1 MREVLARGD
10 GGITGGA
17 TGVDYFVMDEAMKI
31 DATAARLLVIIPQN
45 SKAISTTTIPLVSE
59 HYQRQRQYSCRV
71 VKR

>member
-31 DATAARLLVIIPQN
+31 DATAARLL
-45 SKAISTTTIPLVSE
+45 S
-59 HYQRQRQYSCRV
+59 
-71 VKR
+71 